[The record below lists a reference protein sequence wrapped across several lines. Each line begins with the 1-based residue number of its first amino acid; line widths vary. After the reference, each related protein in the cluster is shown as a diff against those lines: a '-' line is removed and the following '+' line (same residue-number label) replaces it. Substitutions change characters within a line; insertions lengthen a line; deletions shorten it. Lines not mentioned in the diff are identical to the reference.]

1 MVGQRLRLISLLLCA
16 CASVN
21 GGDTVTIFFDR
32 CTVDYC
38 VRMGIPIRVT
48 WLLSRSDLGTAKRSS
63 SFRFFS
69 ENRVPEPRVSPVMYN
84 KSGYDRGH
92 NCPAADRSRSISSMK
107 QTFSMANI
115 SPQVPRLN
123 RQTWKKLE
131 DDCRKY
137 VISGHELLIS
147 VVPVF
152 WHADT
157 TWIGAGRVAVPHGY
171 VKTVYQAADSTMLL
185 QRYFQNW

>member
-1 MVGQRLRLISLLLCA
+1 MVGQRLRLISLFL
-16 CASVN
+16 CASVSVN
-21 GGDTVTIFFDR
+21 CGDTVTIFFDR
-32 CTVDYC
+32 CTVDYS
-38 VRMGIPIRVT
+38 VRMGIPIRVR
-48 WLLSRSDLGTAKRSS
+48 WLLAKSDLGPAKRSAS
-63 SFRFFS
+63 LRFFAES
-69 ENRVPEPRVSPVMYN
+69 QVPKPRVSPVMYD

-92 NCPAADRSRSISSMK
+92 NCPAADRSRSLSSMK

-123 RQTWKKLE
+123 RQTWKRLE

-137 VISGHELLIS
+137 VQSGHELLIK

-152 WHADT
+152 WVADT
-157 TWIGAGRVAVPHGY
+157 TWIGGDRVAVPHGY
-171 VKTVYQAADSTMLL
+171 VKTVYHAADSTLLL

>member
-1 MVGQRLRLISLLLCA
+1 MAGQRLRLISLLLCA
-16 CASVN
+16 CACVY

-32 CTVDYC
+32 CTVDYS

-48 WLLSRSDLGTAKRSS
+48 WLLAKSDLGNAKRSTS
-63 SFRFFS
+63 LRFFT
-69 ENRVPEPRVSPVMYN
+69 ETKVPKPRVSPVMYD
-84 KSGYDRGH
+84 KTGFDRGH
-92 NCPAADRSRSISSMK
+92 NCPAGDRSRSISSMK

-152 WHADT
+152 WAADT

-171 VKTVYQAADSTMLL
+171 VKTVYHAADSTMLL

>member
-16 CASVN
+16 CASVY

-32 CTVDYC
+32 CTVNYS

-48 WLLSRSDLGTAKRSS
+48 WLLAKSDLGTAKRSAS
-63 SFRFFS
+63 LRFFVETS
-69 ENRVPEPRVSPVMYN
+69 VPKPRVSSEMYN
-84 KSGYDRGH
+84 KSEYDRGH
-92 NCPAADRSRSISSMK
+92 NCPAADRSRSIASMR
-107 QTFSMANI
+107 QTFSMVNI

-123 RQTWKKLE
+123 RQTWKRLE

-137 VISGHELLIS
+137 VQSGDELLIK

-157 TWIGAGRVAVPHGY
+157 TWIGGGRVAVPHGF
-171 VKTVYQAADSTMLL
+171 VKTVYHAADSTLLL